1 MGKKKKRRKKRPGS
15 ASELDSSDFDSRP
28 TTAADAE
35 EGDAENA
42 DEEEDNENNIV
53 VPGGDSIEGLK
64 AKFGKYLELEP
75 MRSRI
80 LLEYAKIDL
89 KEEKALKLQED
100 IEAGL
105 IQPPSEE
112 LPKQPKK
119 RQQSHTG
126 VK

>member
-1 MGKKKKRRKKRPGS
+1 MTQLKGTHTCFNKFS
-15 ASELDSSDFDSRP
+15 IYHIYYL
-28 TTAADAE
+28 ADCQYTLT
-35 EGDAENA
+35 
-42 DEEEDNENNIV
+42 
-53 VPGGDSIEGLK
+53 SLLYRLK

-119 RQQSHTG
+119 ASAITYGGQALKIREKKN
-126 VK
+126 VPLVRM